1 MYFVECSIHLIEEY
15 WLQLHISSGF
25 RSNHLLLR
33 QCCFVWSEIIRPH
46 SSGNVRFSESMP
58 VRLFG
63 YLYSKNS
70 DLNCESLAY
79 NSSNTPL
86 TFDSKGRSS
95 ISIIPH
101 IILSVILI
109 LLNFDEHIGIRAI
122 FCQGGGQ
129 NNLPKKFSHV
139 AQIFTKQSERT
150 EGHTMQ
156 QHRPTCEVKIFLHMN
171 LSYELIKHV
180 NSCLCHFDG
189 RTYQW
194 YDPCHCWSMSLLF
207 AYAFSMLIS
216 AKLLARCCPMVLRR

>member
-70 DLNCESLAY
+70 DSNCESLAY

-109 LLNFDEHIGIRAI
+109 LFNCWWKHRHTGNFLP
-122 FCQGGGQ
+122 GGRSEQ
-129 NNLPKKFSHV
+129 F
-139 AQIFTKQSERT
+139 AQK
-150 EGHTMQ
+150 
-156 QHRPTCEVKIFLHMN
+156 V
-171 LSYELIKHV
+171 
-180 NSCLCHFDG
+180 
-189 RTYQW
+189 
-194 YDPCHCWSMSLLF
+194 
-207 AYAFSMLIS
+207 
-216 AKLLARCCPMVLRR
+216 LACCPNFHQTIGKNWGSYDATT